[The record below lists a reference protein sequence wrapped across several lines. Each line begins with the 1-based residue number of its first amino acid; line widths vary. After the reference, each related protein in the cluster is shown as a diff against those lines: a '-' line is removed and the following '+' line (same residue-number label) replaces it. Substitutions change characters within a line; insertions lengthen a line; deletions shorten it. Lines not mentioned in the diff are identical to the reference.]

1 MQQEWLHSKLVEKK
15 TQTLHTCWNDR
26 KKKNRLVNKEIG
38 HSMYIFTFFLFNMWI
53 CFWRK
58 VTCDY
63 VWASLSVSVWA
74 LFYFVFTML
83 LTKIFLK
90 VWIGPSKPHVFETR
104 VWNLRHLCSPSH
116 QLKELCSGPRSALSV
131 HLTQEPYSMPYHM
144 SAAGWQSPAEQP
156 PVSCPWAGLQSTG
169 PWGASLLLNHTRV
182 IKAGK

>member
-38 HSMYIFTFFLFNMWI
+38 HSMYIFTFFLFNMLI
-53 CFWRK
+53 CFWRE

-90 VWIGPSKPHVFETR
+90 VWIGPSKPQYSYICLKSQAFVFTITSAQG
-104 VWNLRHLCSPSH
+104 VVLRAQVCSLCASHTGTVQHAIPYECCRLAEPCRAAPS
-116 QLKELCSGPRSALSV
+116 QLPLGWAAKRWALRS
-131 HLTQEPYSMPYHM
+131 EPAVEPH
-144 SAAGWQSPAEQP
+144 
-156 PVSCPWAGLQSTG
+156 SC
-169 PWGASLLLNHTRV
+169 N
-182 IKAGK
+182 